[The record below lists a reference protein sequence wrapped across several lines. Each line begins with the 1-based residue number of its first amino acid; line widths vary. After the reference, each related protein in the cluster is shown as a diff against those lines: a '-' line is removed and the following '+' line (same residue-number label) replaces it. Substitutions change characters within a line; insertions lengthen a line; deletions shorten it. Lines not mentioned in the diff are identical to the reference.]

1 MHLLQSRVYLMDFY
15 DRRGDYEKA
24 NYWAKEILIFP
35 SKIKNME
42 SERLKKRA
50 NDYMRSHK
58 QDY

>member
-1 MHLLQSRVYLMDFY
+1 MDFY

-24 NYWAKEILIFP
+24 KYWAKEILIFP